1 MKMVRT
7 VVIILAATVSS
18 FAQVRLDVGTSVGFT
33 TANTSFSQLPGF
45 PSCCPSYDGG
55 SGVGGQFSVGVDV
68 PIQDALFVS
77 ARLALSDRSHTL
89 STTEFADVVVGNTLV
104 QGAIEH
110 TIATPLTE
118 VGIETSLG
126 YRLGSLVV
134 RLGGGY
140 AMRSF
145 GRLRSRE
152 ELTAPSG
159 ALFSDTRSSVRNA
172 RTGDLAESI
181 TSTFYGVS
189 SLGFDI
195 PLNRLRSWRLTPEVG
210 MAFGFASMTS
220 VTDWTVVVPSI
231 GVRLS
236 YEFGVAA
243 AKPPVKAPVQPPKTS
258 QPVAKAADPPKPV
271 PAKET
276 PEVHDV
282 ELTAD
287 VRDAIR
293 IEEIEEER
301 YQPILPYVFF
311 DRGSDVIPTR
321 YESMQSSASLSARLT
336 PVQFHHRLLSV
347 VAERMRQFPNA
358 DVTLVG
364 TSANDD
370 LDTTIALR
378 RARSVASA
386 LTQGY
391 GIAAKRIK
399 IRARRLPVNAST
411 ASGAEAPLADEEN
424 RRVEITSSN
433 ADVLAPYRTAD
444 TVGSMTPPSVTVR
457 ARSSDGAPLNR
468 WSLRVNDDRVDSS
481 TRPLTDAIVFTPD
494 GAAAR
499 ELIKGGK
506 LRLSL
511 SGDHKGASVS
521 DTLDLA
527 IKTIRLIDKRRERR
541 NDSIIERFAL
551 VVFPFRSAELTDE
564 HRRVLEFVRGRAGKG
579 ARIQVEG
586 FTDIIGAT
594 EDNNRI
600 STERA
605 RAVAEQLPGRVTAV
619 GRGEPDASQSQRL
632 PEERMLQR
640 VVRITAVVP
649 IE

>member
-1 MKMVRT
+1 MRAFL
-7 VVIILAATVSS
+7 VISGIVLQIAALH
-18 FAQVRLDVGTSVGFT
+18 AQVRLDVGTSVGFT
-33 TANTSFSQLPGF
+33 TANASFRQLPGF

-68 PIQDALFVS
+68 PVLDALFLS
-77 ARLALSDRSHTL
+77 ARIALTDRSHTL
-89 STTEFADVVVGNTLV
+89 TTTEFTDVVVGNSLV

-145 GRLRSRE
+145 GSLRSRE

-159 ALFSDTRSSVRNA
+159 AVFSDTRSSVRNA

-220 VTDWTVVVPSI
+220 VADWTIVVPSI
-231 GVRLS
+231 GMRLS
-236 YEFGVAA
+236 YEFGAA
-243 AKPPVKAPVQPPKTS
+243 ATQPPAKAPLPTSKTVQPVTRP
-258 QPVAKAADPPKPV
+258 ADPPKPV
-271 PAKET
+271 PVKTISEA
-276 PEVHDV
+276 HDV
-282 ELTAD
+282 ELSVD
-287 VRDAIR
+287 VREAIR
-293 IEEIEEER
+293 IEELEEER

-311 DRGSDVIPTR
+311 ERGSDGIPDR
-321 YESMQSSASLSARLT
+321 YEVRSSAASLSTRLT

-347 VAERMRQFPNA
+347 VADRLRQYPTA
-358 DVTLVG
+358 EITLVG
-364 TSANDD
+364 TSASDD
-370 LDTTIALR
+370 PDTTVALR

-386 LTQGY
+386 LTEGF
-391 GIAAKRIK
+391 GIAAKRLK
-399 IRARRLPVNAST
+399 VRSRRLPVNVSV
-411 ASGAEAPLADEEN
+411 ASGAEEPLANEEN
-424 RRVEITSSN
+424 RRVEIVTSIP
-433 ADVLAPYRTAD
+433 DVLAPYRIVD
-444 TVGSMTPPSVTVR
+444 TVGSMTPPSVAVR
-457 ARSSDGAPLNR
+457 ARSSDGVPIDR
-468 WSLRVNDDRVDSS
+468 WSLRVNEGRVDSS
-481 TRPLTDAIVFTPD
+481 SRPLTDAVVFTPD

-499 ELIKGGK
+499 ELINGGK
-506 LRLSL
+506 IRLSL
-511 SGDHKGASVS
+511 SGDHKGARVS
-521 DTLDLA
+521 DTLDLS

-541 NDSIIERFAL
+541 NDSIIERYEL
-551 VVFPFRSAELTDE
+551 VVFPFRKAELTDE
-564 HRRVLEFVRGRAGKG
+564 HRRVLEFVRSRIGKG
-579 ARIQVEG
+579 ARVRVEG
-586 FTDIIGAT
+586 CTDIIGSA
-594 EDNNRI
+594 EENSRI
-600 STERA
+600 SLERA
-605 RAVAEQLPGRVTAV
+605 RAVAAELPGRVSVT
-619 GRGEPDASQSQRL
+619 GRGEPSAGQSQRL
-632 PEERMLQR
+632 PEERMLER